1 MKIFVVHFL
10 IGEFGILKCTV
21 LYVQIVVITKV
32 FEIVITKNNSERI
45 KYILHDLEIFV
56 K

>member
-1 MKIFVVHFL
+1 MKVFVVHFL

-21 LYVQIVVITKV
+21 LYVQSVVIIEV
-32 FEIVITKNNSERI
+32 FEIIITKNNPERI
-45 KYILHDLEIFV
+45 KYILHNIEILI